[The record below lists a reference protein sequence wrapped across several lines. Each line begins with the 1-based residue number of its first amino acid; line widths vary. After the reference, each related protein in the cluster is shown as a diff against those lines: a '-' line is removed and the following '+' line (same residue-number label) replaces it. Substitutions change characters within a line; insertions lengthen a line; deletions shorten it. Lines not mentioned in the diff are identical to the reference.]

1 MIGNRNLEYMSW
13 NASLRDQTEAGER
26 SRSEAGERN
35 RAVKVEVRAAR
46 PYPVWIGRN
55 LLSSVGEIIMER
67 KGPCKAAVITDY
79 TTGGLFENRVERS
92 LKRNGFSVTKLSIPP
107 GEGSKNMAQLAAVLE
122 FLAESELTRSDLIV
136 ALGGG
141 VVGDLAGFAA
151 AIYQRGV
158 DYIQLP
164 TTFLAA
170 IDSSVG
176 GKTAVDLGAGKNLA
190 GAFHQ
195 PLTVICDCDTF
206 RTLPEKVFA
215 DGAAEAVKYGVLAGG
230 ELFGQMVSGKDG
242 GSGLPE
248 ELLPSV
254 VEQCVRIKADIVNRD
269 EFDRGE
275 RQLLNLGHTIGHAVE
290 RCSGYSITHGHAVAM
305 GMAAIAK
312 AAAELAGAADGT
324 GDPGTARAA
333 ETAEQILGALRVQNL
348 PTEIP
353 YTAEDI
359 YRASLSDKKKTASGM
374 QIIVPD
380 AVGSCKIRSLSLA
393 EWRKWVSLALGE
405 TGHAGA
411 AK

>member
-1 MIGNRNLEYMSW
+1 MIWNRNAE
-13 NASLRDQTEAGER
+13 NRDWKEVDRNRAEAGGRSRMEAEAGER
-26 SRSEAGERN
+26 EG
-35 RAVKVEVRAAR
+35 AVKVEVQAAR

-55 LLSSVGEIIMER
+55 LLASAGEIIMER
-67 KGPCKAAVITDY
+67 KEPCRVAIITDY

-92 LKRNGFSVTKLSIPP
+92 LKRNGFTVTKLSIPP
-107 GEGSKNMAQLAAVLE
+107 GEGSKNMSQLAEVLE
-122 FLAESELTRSDLIV
+122 FLAESGLTRSDLIA

-151 AIYQRGV
+151 AVYQRGV

-195 PLTVICDCDTF
+195 PLSVICDCDTF

-230 ELFGQMVSGKDG
+230 ELFGQMISGKG
-242 GSGLPE
+242 GRSGLPE

-290 RCSGYSITHGHAVAM
+290 RCSGYGITHGHAVAM

-312 AAAELAGAADGT
+312 AAAQLKGTEEAAQ
-324 GDPGTARAA
+324 
-333 ETAEQILGALRVQNL
+333 TAEQIIQALRIQNL

-353 YTAEDI
+353 YSPEDI
-359 YRASLSDKKKTASGM
+359 YRASLSDKKKTAAGM
-374 QIIVPD
+374 QVIVPET
-380 AVGSCKIRSLSLA
+380 VGCCKIRGLSLT
-393 EWRKWVSLALGE
+393 EWRNWVGLALGE
-405 TGHAGA
+405 TESAGA